1 MSRNTFNVNFVCLCY
16 LHFGCSKLLLGA
28 LADVRARKTLHW
40 YGPAD
45 SVDVVQSGAI
55 HLPLQC
61 LIIIVINIVII
72 ISITIVITIII
83 ILSAPCNLVV
93 HMFLLMRFQVEHLN
107 QGARLEQHLH

>member
-1 MSRNTFNVNFVCLCY
+1 MFRNTFNVNFVCLCY
-16 LHFGCSKLLLGA
+16 LHFGCSKPLLGA
-28 LADVRARKTLHW
+28 LVDVSARKTLHRC
-40 YGPAD
+40 GLAD

-61 LIIIVINIVII
+61 LIIIIVINIVI
-72 ISITIVITIII
+72 TFVITIII
-83 ILSAPCNLVV
+83 LLSAPCNLVV

>member
-1 MSRNTFNVNFVCLCY
+1 M
-16 LHFGCSKLLLGA
+16 GA
-28 LADVRARKTLHW
+28 LVDVSARKTLHW
-40 YGPAD
+40 CGLAD

-61 LIIIVINIVII
+61 LIIIILINIVI
-72 ISITIVITIII
+72 TFVITIII
-83 ILSAPCNLVV
+83 LLSAPCNLVV